1 MVIGG
6 EVLEVKKQSKG
17 VPEQLVVQHYLAKLI
32 TRWLSIRSCGRDV
45 YAPDHQEY
53 FFFTQSANLILA
65 RLEFL
70 KEMLYHL
77 TNSGYSW
84 PGVWISSWSGKVT
97 CALSGGCTGSGLIRV

>member
-32 TRWLSIRSCGRDV
+32 TRWLSLRSCGRDV
-45 YAPDHQEY
+45 YAPNHPESY
-53 FFFTQSANLILA
+53 FFIQSANLILA

-70 KEMLYHL
+70 KDAIPLDELGIL
-77 TNSGYSW
+77 LARRLEVSLAG
-84 PGVWISSWSGKVT
+84 
-97 CALSGGCTGSGLIRV
+97 LGGPHASLRVVA